1 MATITDTR
9 ADAGIFALIAETLQ
23 AQVTRFAQHRTYA
36 RTLRELQGLTTRE
49 LDDLGLNRSM
59 LRQVAY
65 EATYGVKA

>member
-23 AQVTRFAQHRTYA
+23 AQIARISQYRTFVKTRN
-36 RTLRELQGLTTRE
+36 ELSQLSARE
-49 LDDLGLNRSM
+49 LDDLGLNRSI
-59 LRQVAY
+59 LTQVAY